1 MKPVNELQEKISQI
15 WSMVLKS
22 QIVGA
27 QDNFFDLGGD
37 SLKLLR
43 VHAELETYLGS
54 KLSVIDLFQYPTVE
68 TLAEH
73 IHRQNA

>member
-1 MKPVNELQEKISQI
+1 
-15 WSMVLKS
+15 
-22 QIVGA
+22 
-27 QDNFFDLGGD
+27 
-37 SLKLLR
+37 
-43 VHAELETYLGS
+43 VHAELETFLGS